1 MSLEFNDENCSVC
14 AVYHLFLAGN
24 LQGWEA
30 QTWSSQVFLQKGS
43 IKISGLFLEVQRLLE
58 VPDWVLQSETSLL
71 QRENFCAWQNWM
83 HIFTKLDNTLPRQA
97 TDSFLGS
104 IYCSPDLPVASTGCL
119 SPWSLPTV
127 SPHKYSSAQYSSLL
141 TSGFPHGTA
150 IWLWPDIAVPGTDS
164 VTGKTWVFIV
174 HPDNRKQ
181 LALGKL
187 FKNKQYCY
195 LVEDNGYT
203 LWQKLF
209 F

>member
-14 AVYHLFLAGN
+14 AVYHLFLTGN

-104 IYCSPDLPVASTGCL
+104 IYCSPDLPVASTDVPDLFLLFLHTNIALHSTALC
-119 SPWSLPTV
+119 
-127 SPHKYSSAQYSSLL
+127 SLL
-141 TSGFPHGTA
+141 VFLMEQQSGFDLTLQYQGL
-150 IWLWPDIAVPGTDS
+150 ILS
-164 VTGKTWVFIV
+164 
-174 HPDNRKQ
+174 
-181 LALGKL
+181 LGRL
-187 FKNKQYCY
+187 
-195 LVEDNGYT
+195 ESS
-203 LWQKLF
+203 
-209 F
+209 